1 MKFSE
6 ARQGRV
12 FVLRLEDGEIV
23 HKIIEQFALD
33 QNIEA
38 ASLLIVGGADDGS
51 SLVVG
56 PKKDRGLHL
65 EPMTFQLKNAHEIA
79 GVGTLFRDEE
89 GVPLLHMHMACG
101 RAGKTITGCIRGG
114 VKVWHV
120 MEVIIHEL
128 LGTPARRAVEE
139 PLGLKLLR
147 PQGGER

>member
-12 FVLRLEDGEIV
+12 FVLRLEDGDIV
-23 HKIIEQFALD
+23 HETIEQFAVD

-51 SLVVG
+51 RLVVG
-56 PKKDRGLHL
+56 PRRDRGLPL
-65 EPMTFQLKNAHEIA
+65 EAMQYELEHAHEVA

-89 GVPLLHMHMACG
+89 GTPLLHMHMACG
-101 RAGKTITGCIRGG
+101 RAGATVTGCIRDG

-120 MEVIIHEL
+120 MEVIMQEL
-128 LGTPARRAVEE
+128 VGTTARRAREE

-147 PQGGER
+147 P

>member
-12 FVLRLEDGEIV
+12 FVLRLEDGDIV
-23 HKIIEQFALD
+23 HETIEQFAVD

-51 SLVVG
+51 RLVVG
-56 PKKDRGLHL
+56 PRRDRGLPL
-65 EPMTFQLKNAHEIA
+65 EAMQYELEHAHEVA

-89 GVPLLHMHMACG
+89 GTPLLHMHMACG
-101 RAGKTITGCIRGG
+101 RAGATVTGCIRDGG
-114 VKVWHV
+114 KVWHV
-120 MEVIIHEL
+120 MEVIMQEL
-128 LGTPARRAVEE
+128 VGTTARRVLEE

-147 PQGGER
+147 P